1 MLGDQFTVA
10 VKARSG
16 CTWSATS
23 QDSWIVVATGGTGTG
38 DGEVRLLVAPN
49 LGGSRNGTVMIA
61 GTAITVQQDG
71 IVPCSYNVKPKSLEV
86 KGRQDEAEI
95 EVKAKDGCAW
105 TASSPVSW
113 VTIREGGSGSGD
125 GKVRLRIDENTG
137 SARSATLVVAGES
150 VSLTQEAAKK

>member
-10 VKARSG
+10 VKGRSG